1 MSAAAAVTGP
11 GETAVRHRGAI
22 TVSIMLATIMQALD
36 TTIAN
41 VALPHMQGSLG
52 AAQDQVSWVLTS
64 YIVAAAIATPLTGWL
79 TGRLGR
85 KRLFLVSVTGFTIAS
100 MLCGL
105 AQSLEQ
111 MVIFRL
117 LQGVFGAALVPLSQ
131 AVLLDINPRENH
143 GKAMAIWGAGIMV
156 GPILGPSLG
165 GWLTDNFDWRWVF
178 YINLP
183 VGLLALGGIAAFVAE
198 TPRKLDQYFDIL
210 GFTLLALA
218 IGAFQMMLDR
228 GQHKDWFG
236 SSEIVIEAA
245 VAGIAFYMF
254 LAHSAT
260 TARPFFRPGLF
271 KDANLMAGNCFVFVI
286 GVILFATMAL
296 LPPLMQSLLDY
307 PVVTAGMMLAPRGVG
322 TMAAM
327 MIVGRLVGRVDTR
340 ILLASGF
347 LLIAFSLWQMTQL
360 LSLQMDWSP
369 FIWTGVVQGVGIGL
383 VYVPLS
389 AATFATLDPEL
400 RGDGTALFSLLRNI
414 GSSVGISFVETMLS
428 RNTQTMHEDL
438 GGHITALNPLAAL
451 PPAGSPGMTTA
462 LAALNGEVSRQ
473 AAMVAYVDDFK
484 LMMLMTLAVVP
495 LIVLLRP
502 SRKAPS
508 ADHAAVME

>member
-1 MSAAAAVTGP
+1 MSAAAATAPAG
-11 GETAVRHRGAI
+11 GEVRHRGAI

-85 KRLFLVSVTGFTIAS
+85 KRLFMVSVTGFTIAS

-111 MVIFRL
+111 MVVFRL
-117 LQGVFGAALVPLSQ
+117 LQGLFGAALVPLSQ

-183 VGLLALGGIAAFVAE
+183 VGILALGGIAAFVAE
-198 TPRKLDQYFDIL
+198 TPRKLDQYFDML
-210 GFTLLALA
+210 GFTLLAVA

-236 SSEIVIEAA
+236 SPEIVIEAA
-245 VAGIAFYMF
+245 LAGGAFYMF
-254 LAHSAT
+254 LAHSVT
-260 TARPFFRPGLF
+260 TARPFFSPGLF
-271 KDANLMAGNCFVFVI
+271 RDANLMAGNCFVFVI

-296 LPPLMQSLLDY
+296 LPPLMQSLLEY

-327 MIVGRLVGRVDTR
+327 MIVGRLVGRFDTR

-347 LLIAFSLWQMTQL
+347 LAIAFSLWQMTRL
-360 LSLQMDWSP
+360 LSLQMDWGP
-369 FIWTGVVQGVGIGL
+369 FIWTGIIQGVGIGL

-389 AATFATLDPEL
+389 AATFATLAPEL
-400 RGDGTALFSLLRNI
+400 RGEGTALFSLLRNI

-438 GGHITALNPLAAL
+438 GGHITALNPLAGL
-451 PPAGSPGMTTA
+451 PPMGNPGLTTA
-462 LAALNGEVSRQ
+462 LAAMNGEVSRQ

-508 ADHAAVME
+508 AEHAVME

>member
-1 MSAAAAVTGP
+1 MSAAAATAAPP
-11 GETAVRHRGAI
+11 GEVRHRGAI

-85 KRLFLVSVTGFTIAS
+85 KRLFMVSVTGFTIAS

-111 MVIFRL
+111 MVVFRL
-117 LQGVFGAALVPLSQ
+117 LQGLFGAALVPLSQ

-183 VGLLALGGIAAFVAE
+183 VGILALAGIVAFVAE
-198 TPRKLDQYFDIL
+198 TPRKQNQYFDML
-210 GFTLLALA
+210 GFTLLAVA

-236 SSEIVIEAA
+236 SPEIVIEAA
-245 VAGIAFYMF
+245 LAGGAFYMF

-260 TARPFFRPGLF
+260 TARPFFSPGLF

-296 LPPLMQSLLDY
+296 LPPLMQSLLEY

-327 MIVGRLVGRVDTR
+327 MIVGRLVGRLDTR

-347 LLIAFSLWQMTQL
+347 LLIAFSLWQMTRL
-360 LSLQMDWSP
+360 LSLQMDWGP
-369 FIWTGVVQGVGIGL
+369 FIWTGIIQGVGIGL

-389 AATFATLDPEL
+389 AATFATLAPEL
-400 RGDGTALFSLLRNI
+400 RGEGTAMFSLLRNI

-428 RNTQTMHEDL
+428 RNMQTMHEDL
-438 GGHITALNPLAAL
+438 GGHVTALNPLIGL
-451 PPAGSPGMTTA
+451 PPAGSANLTSA
-462 LAALNGEVSRQ
+462 LAMLNGEVTRQ

-508 ADHAAVME
+508 AEHAVIE

>member
-1 MSAAAAVTGP
+1 MATTAAATGEP
-11 GETAVRHRGAI
+11 AVRHRGAI

-85 KRLFLVSVTGFTIAS
+85 KRLFMVSVIGFTIAS

-105 AQSLEQ
+105 SQSLEQ
-111 MVIFRL
+111 MVAFRL
-117 LQGVFGAALVPLSQ
+117 LQGLFGAALVPLSQ

-183 VGLLALGGIAAFVAE
+183 VGMLALGGIAAFVTE
-198 TPRKLDQYFDIL
+198 TPRKLDQYFDML
-210 GFTLLALA
+210 GFTLLAVA

-236 SSEIVIEAA
+236 SPEIVIEAA
-245 VAGIAFYMF
+245 LAGGAFYMF

-260 TARPFFRPGLF
+260 TARPFFRPALF
-271 KDANLMAGNCFVFVI
+271 RDANLLAGNCFVFVI

-296 LPPLMQSLLDY
+296 LPPLMQSLLEY

-327 MIVGRLVGRVDTR
+327 MIVGRLVGRFDTR
-340 ILLASGF
+340 ILLAAGF
-347 LLIAFSLWQMTQL
+347 LAIAFSLWQMTRL
-360 LSLQMDWSP
+360 LSLQMDWGP
-369 FIWTGVVQGVGIGL
+369 FIWTGIIQGVGIGL

-389 AATFATLDPEL
+389 AATFATLAPEL

-438 GGHITALNPLAAL
+438 AGHITALNPLAGL
-451 PPAGSPGMTTA
+451 PSAGGQGLTTA

-508 ADHAAVME
+508 ADHAAVIE